1 MRVSL
6 SMWYLIAAAP
16 SIILHEVSHG
26 WVANFFG
33 DPTAKRA
40 GRLSLNPLVHV
51 DPFGSIILPLILSF
65 AQLPVVGYAKP
76 VPVNHRLLRN
86 PRSNGLW
93 VSIAGPAM
101 NVTLSAVGLGIC
113 DYGYHSG
120 VNWAEQFGFAFGIV
134 NLSLAAFNM
143 LPIPPFDGSAL
154 IERFVPDSKMA
165 SYYQLRERAMPFV
178 LVLVVVSSYQFN
190 LWGHVMAPLE
200 QWWISL
206 VH

>member
-1 MRVSL
+1 
-6 SMWYLIAAAP
+6 MWYLIAAAP

-101 NVTLSAVGLGIC
+101 NATLSAVGLGIC

>member
-1 MRVSL
+1 
-6 SMWYLIAAAP
+6 MWYLIAAAP

-190 LWGHVMAPLE
+190 LWGHIMAPLE

>member
-1 MRVSL
+1 
-6 SMWYLIAAAP
+6 MWYLIAAAP

-65 AQLPVVGYAKP
+65 SHLPVVGYAKP

>member
-1 MRVSL
+1 
-6 SMWYLIAAAP
+6 MWYLIAAVP

>member
-1 MRVSL
+1 
-6 SMWYLIAAAP
+6 MWYLIAAAP

-51 DPFGSIILPLILSF
+51 DPFGSIILPMILSF

>member
-1 MRVSL
+1 
-6 SMWYLIAAAP
+6 MWYLIAAAP

-51 DPFGSIILPLILSF
+51 DPFGSIILPVILSF

>member
-1 MRVSL
+1 
-6 SMWYLIAAAP
+6 MWYLIAAAP

-65 AQLPVVGYAKP
+65 SHLPVVGYAKP

-120 VNWAEQFGFAFGIV
+120 VKWAEQFGFAFGIV

>member
-1 MRVSL
+1 
-6 SMWYLIAAAP
+6 MWYLIAAAP

>member
-1 MRVSL
+1 
-6 SMWYLIAAAP
+6 MWYLIAAAP

-40 GRLSLNPLVHV
+40 GRLSLNPFVHV

-65 AQLPVVGYAKP
+65 SQLPVVGYAKP

-113 DYGYHSG
+113 DFGYHSG
-120 VNWAEQFGFAFGIV
+120 VNWAEMFGFAFGIV

>member
-51 DPFGSIILPLILSF
+51 DPFGSIILPVILSF